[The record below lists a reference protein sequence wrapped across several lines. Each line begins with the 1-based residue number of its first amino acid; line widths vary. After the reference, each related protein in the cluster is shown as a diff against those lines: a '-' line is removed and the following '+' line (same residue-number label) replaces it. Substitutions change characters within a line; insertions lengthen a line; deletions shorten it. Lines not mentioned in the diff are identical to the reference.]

1 MILIT
6 RLKDDNSYIK
16 KKLKNE
22 NIKIVSNPLYKV
34 SYIKK
39 KIESDSKKI
48 FILASQHAIQIIL
61 NKKNFSKL
69 KNSTFFVIGTKSASQ
84 LRKFGVKVQL
94 EGKDSK
100 DLLYK
105 IKKNKHYKKSN
116 FEYLCSNKYNKLLVK
131 DLRNYNKIWK

>member
-22 NIKIVSNPLYKV
+22 NIKIVSNPLYEV

-39 KIESDSKKI
+39 KIESDSKK
-48 FILASQHAIQIIL
+48 FLFLQVNTRSKLFL

-69 KNSTFFVIGTKSASQ
+69 KNSTFFVIGKKSASQ
-84 LRKFGVKVQL
+84 LRKFGIKVQL
-94 EGKDSK
+94 EGKELQGSF
-100 DLLYK
+100 
-105 IKKNKHYKKSN
+105 I
-116 FEYLCSNKYNKLLVK
+116 
-131 DLRNYNKIWK
+131 